1 MIVYQRFLVC
11 LENIWRAKENSGQ
24 SFNGKSF
31 AFVHMILALC
41 LQVEETLEQCWRTAL
56 PPDELLVLQFV
67 VSVASK

>member
-41 LQVEETLEQCWRTAL
+41 LQVQETLEQC
-56 PPDELLVLQFV
+56 
-67 VSVASK
+67 